1 MWPGP
6 LWRSMPVLR
15 LIGVNPMLHV
25 MVAFDACVVCGLTGV
40 IQIVPRDVWRYR
52 QARVP
57 SQSFV
62 LCQNLLI
69 VSWVCPFKYQYAFDA
84 RKV

>member
-15 LIGVNPMLHV
+15 LIGVNPMSHV

-40 IQIVPRDVWRYR
+40 IRHAPHGVWRYR
-52 QARVP
+52 QARVRR
-57 SQSFV
+57 QSFV
-62 LCQNLLI
+62 QYPGRLI
-69 VSWVCPFKYQYAFDA
+69 VS
-84 RKV
+84 